1 MALPLS
7 NTPTYT
13 LIVPSTG
20 ETIKYR
26 PFLVKEEKALLIAQ
40 QSEDPVVM
48 VDTIKNVIN
57 ACVHT
62 EDGFDVDKFAT
73 FDIEYVFAQIRA
85 KSVGEIVELIFY
97 CDDCVDDKAKVKLS
111 FDLTKLQ
118 VEKSEGHTTKI
129 DLYDD
134 IGIVMKYPNIETVT
148 KLQNTDTSA
157 VDQIFGIIA
166 DCIDYIY
173 SSDQVFYAKEHTK
186 EELEQFL
193 ENMTSE
199 QFGKVQ
205 KFFETMPKISQPV
218 DYTCPVCGKDHHKVL
233 EGIQSFF

>member
-1 MALPLS
+1 MALPIS
-7 NTPTYT
+7 STPLYT
-13 LIVPSTG
+13 LTIPSTG
-20 ETIKYR
+20 KMVKYR

-40 QSEDPVVM
+40 QSDEPVVM
-48 VDTIKNVIN
+48 IDTLKEVIKS
-57 ACVHT
+57 CVKD
-62 EDGFDVDKFAT
+62 EIDVNSLAT

-97 CDDCVDDKAKVKLS
+97 CDDCTDDKAKVKLS
-111 FDLTKLQ
+111 FDLTKLK
-118 VEKSEGHTTKI
+118 VEKPEGHNNKI

-134 IGIVMKYPNIETVT
+134 IGVVMKYPNIETVI
-148 KLQNTDTSA
+148 KLQNLGEIG
-157 VDQIFGIIA
+157 VDQIFSIIT

-173 SSDQVFYAKEHTK
+173 DKDQIFYAKEHTK

-199 QFGKVQ
+199 QFNKVQ
-205 KFFETMPKISQPV
+205 NFFDTMPKVKQEV
-218 DYTCPVCGKDHHKVL
+218 DYKCPVCNKEHHKVL